1 MLFTVVMLFDSVAVA
16 VQQKALRSDEDAA
29 LVVLPEHSIGFVI
42 KILDAIT
49 AANTMNILTYFF
61 TYLLTCYFPTESEH
75 KIIFLEHSFL
85 ENLSKQIQYIQ
96 HLKKIAKFRVQN
108 VHIQG

>member
-42 KILDAIT
+42 KIPDAIT
-49 AANTMNILTYFF
+49 AANTVNILTYFF